1 MPQELPAGKIQ
12 TVTGPIEPDQLG
24 VTLFGDMLFQD
35 LGLFR
40 KPPAE
45 ASARDQYFSP
55 VTPEVLSNARYYGM
69 RNQNLLRLGNVRDAI
84 TEAMLFKQWGGQAIM
99 DGAGINMGRDPVA
112 LARVARATGLNI
124 IMGGSYY
131 AVRSHP
137 EDMDDRTEDDLL
149 KKLVTDIVDGVDGT
163 GIKVGIMGETGL
175 TAPTAPNE
183 IKVLRATG
191 RAHLETGC
199 PIIIHPGENDE
210 LPIEHIDL
218 LTSLDV
224 PLKHVV
230 MAHVSTM
237 SDETLMTLLTAGCY
251 VRYEMGQDDAAR
263 SPYTKTYSGT
273 NESAALKFQRSAP
286 SDGDQIQKII
296 ELIEKG
302 YGDKILVSSDMNS
315 SARLTVNG
323 GHGYQYMLANVVP
336 RMQASGLTQE
346 AIDNIFINNPQKA
359 LTYAE
364 S

>member
-1 MPQELPAGKIQ
+1 MPQESPAGKIQ
-12 TVTGPIEPDQLG
+12 TVTGPVEPVQLG
-24 VTLFGDMLFQD
+24 VTLFGDMVFHD

-40 KPPAE
+40 QAPAE
-45 ASARDQYFSP
+45 ASARDQFFGP
-55 VTPEVLSNARYYGM
+55 VAQETLSNSRHYGL
-69 RNQNLLRLGNVRDAI
+69 RNAKLLRLGNVRQAI
-84 TEAMLFKQWGGQAIM
+84 DETMLFKQWGGQTIM
-99 DGAGINMGRDPVA
+99 DGAGINMGRDPIA

-124 IMGGSYY
+124 IMGGSWY

-137 EDMDDRTEDDLL
+137 ADMDDRSEDDLL
-149 KKLVTDIVDGVDGT
+149 QKLVTDIVEGVDGT

-218 LTSLDV
+218 LTSLGV

-237 SDETLMTLLTAGCY
+237 SDETLMNLLTAGCY
-251 VRYEMGQDDAAR
+251 VRYEMGGDDAAR
-263 SPYTKTYSGT
+263 SPYTMTYSGT
-273 NESAALKFQRSAP
+273 NEDATRKLQRVAP
-286 SDGDQIQKII
+286 ADGEQIRKIM
-296 ELIEKG
+296 EL
-302 YGDKILVSSDMNS
+302 
-315 SARLTVNG
+315 
-323 GHGYQYMLANVVP
+323 
-336 RMQASGLTQE
+336 
-346 AIDNIFINNPQKA
+346 IDNIFINNPQKA